1 MYKETTI
8 GIVVPCYN
16 EENKIAKTI
25 TSVPGYVDTV
35 YVIDD
40 CSTDKSLEIVR
51 NCMERDSRIKLVQHE
66 VNRGKGRALATG
78 YQAVLKGGE
87 DIAVVMD
94 GDGQMDPED
103 LPDLLEPIIADQA
116 DYVKGN
122 RFFHKVGVAPVP
134 RVRLIGNLG
143 LSVLTKIASGYWH
156 VSDTQCGYT
165 AMRRDFLSFI
175 DWDTLYPRYGCPNDV
190 LTKLNIVN
198 ARVAEVPVKAV
209 YGKGWASKMRAH
221 KVFFP
226 LLALLASLFFK
237 RLYRKYI
244 YLYGHVLI
252 FCYFFSF
259 LFFFLSALF
268 LGVHLFSAESMGT
281 SAVLG
286 CIFLVSSV
294 QMFVTS
300 FWMDFED
307 NKHLC
312 IRLTKKASAAGKNT
326 MAYSVQE

>member
-1 MYKETTI
+1 MFSNCKI
-8 GIVVPCYN
+8 AIVMPCYN
-16 EENKIAKTI
+16 EETKI
-25 TSVPGYVDTV
+25 TSSIQSIPEYIDSIYVV
-35 YVIDD
+35 DD
-40 CSTDKSLEIVR
+40 CSTDMSVEAVKR
-51 NCMERDSRIKLVQHE
+51 CMEHNPKIKLVRHKANFG
-66 VNRGKGRALATG
+66 VGRAIASG
-78 YQAVLKGGE
+78 YQAVLNSDE
-87 DIAVVMD
+87 DIAVVMA

-103 LPDLLEPIIADQA
+103 LPDVIAPIISDQA

-122 RFFHKVGVAPVP
+122 RFFHMVGIAPVP

-143 LSVLTKIASGYWH
+143 LSVLTKITSGYWH

-165 AMRRDFLSFI
+165 AIHRNFLSFI
-175 DWDTLYPRYGCPNDV
+175 DWDSLYPRYGCPNDI

-198 ARVAEVPVKAV
+198 ARVAEVPVRAI
-209 YGKGWASKMRAH
+209 YGKGWTSKMRAH

-226 LLALLASLFFK
+226 LLALLLTLFFK
-237 RLYRKYI
+237 RLYLKYV

-259 LFFFLSALF
+259 LFFTLALIFLCLF
-268 LGVHLFSAESMGT
+268 FILPAASYTLPI
-281 SAVLG
+281 LG

-294 QMFVTS
+294 QMFVMS

-312 IRLTKKASAAGKNT
+312 IRLIRRG
-326 MAYSVQE
+326 

>member
-1 MYKETTI
+1 MYKENKI
-8 GIVVPCYN
+8 SIIVPCYN
-16 EENKIAKTI
+16 EEGKIANTLR
-25 TSVPGYVDTV
+25 TMPNYADTV

-40 CSTDKSLEIVR
+40 CSTDGSVAVVQH
-51 NCMERDSRIKLVQHE
+51 CMERDSRIKLVRHD
-66 VNRGKGRALATG
+66 VNQGVGRAIATG
-78 YQAVLKGGE
+78 YQAVLAGGE
-87 DIAVVMD
+87 DIAVVMA
-94 GDGQMDPED
+94 GDGQMAPED
-103 LPDLLEPIIADQA
+103 LPDLLEPIVSDQA

-175 DWDTLYPRYGCPNDV
+175 DWDTLYPRYGCPNDI

-198 ARVAEVPVKAV
+198 ARVAEVPVRAV

-226 LLALLASLFFK
+226 LLALLAFLFFK
-237 RLYRKYI
+237 RLYHKYI

-259 LFFFLSALF
+259 LFFFLAASF
-268 LGVHLFSAESMGT
+268 LGVHFLSMESTGT

-286 CIFLVSSV
+286 CVFLVSSV

-312 IRLTKKASAAGKNT
+312 IRLTKKYDT
-326 MAYSVQE
+326 P